1 MSNQIGSEEGAAPY
15 QPFVDLNRVDLN
27 LLVAFEALMSERSVT
42 GAAERLA
49 IGQSAMSS
57 TLGRIRKLFND
68 PILVRQGRAMITTPL
83 ANAIA
88 DTVSTTLAEL
98 QVTLSRQGSFDPD
111 TDEHSFT
118 VMASD
123 YAAAA
128 LLHPLLVE
136 ITSTKP
142 NIRVHIRTV
151 SEDMQ
156 SAMLRGRVDVI
167 VVPRNAITSFP
178 ALRSDDVRHE
188 VLYRD
193 RYVLAADVNNRA
205 VRPAMTIDEFSSL
218 PYLAATFGHGMQS
231 LGDANLDVLGIPRRV
246 EVTTSFSVAPFM
258 LRDTTLV
265 TLIPQILASR
275 VAKSANLQLID
286 PPMQLQPI
294 SETLFWLRRMD
305 GDPAQAW
312 FRDQLRAQ
320 AAKLIATPGY

>member
-1 MSNQIGSEEGAAPY
+1 MSNQIESEEGAAPRR
-15 QPFVDLNRVDLN
+15 PFVDLSRVDLN

-83 ANAIA
+83 ANAVA

-123 YAAAA
+123 YAAVA

-136 ITSTKP
+136 ISSTNP
-142 NIRVHIRTV
+142 NIRVHIHPI
-151 SEDMQ
+151 SEDITF
-156 SAMLRGRVDVI
+156 ALLRGRVDVI
-167 VVPRNAITSFP
+167 VVPRNAISTFP
-178 ALRSDDVRHE
+178 ALQSDDVRHE
-188 VLYRD
+188 LLYRD
-193 RYVLAADVNNRA
+193 RYVLAADANNRA
-205 VRPAMTIDEFSSL
+205 IRPTMTIDEFSSM
-218 PYLAATFGHGMQS
+218 PYLAATFGNAMQS
-231 LGDANLDVLGIPRRV
+231 LGDSNLDVLGIPRRV
-246 EVTTSFSVAPFM
+246 EVSTSFAVAPFM

-265 TLIPQILASR
+265 TLIPQIVASR

-294 SETLFWLRRMD
+294 SESLLWLRRMD
-305 GDPAQAW
+305 GDPAQVW

-320 AAKLIATPGY
+320 AAKLIATPGH